1 MKKDDLII
9 LFIALLLLA
18 AMLITIFYGG
28 AQSRHGVSLLF
39 PEKFQPT
46 VNVTAYH
53 LTETV

>member
-39 PEKFQPT
+39 PEKFQPA